1 MDLIYF
7 IFVLTVAGFV
17 KKSKNGYAY
26 CMEKNTFLRINNL
39 FVSIFDKPVLHD
51 INLFIN
57 SGAVHAIM
65 GPNGSGKSSLAYAL
79 MGHPSYVIN
88 SGNIMLDGIDI
99 TTMPADERAKKGLF
113 LSFQHPCEI
122 PGVSVLSFLKE
133 AYIAVTGNH
142 IAVADFQKIL
152 LQRCEQL
159 HIDPAFITRG
169 LNDGF
174 SGGEKKKFELL
185 QLLILQPKVA
195 ILDEID
201 SGLDIDSL
209 KIVGAGIELARK
221 ENPNLSIILITH
233 YQRILDYIVPDHV
246 HVLCDGRIAASGDA
260 VIAQELEKKGYDG
273 FKSITL

>member
-1 MDLIYF
+1 
-7 IFVLTVAGFV
+7 
-17 KKSKNGYAY
+17 
-26 CMEKNTFLRINNL
+26 MEKNALLSLNNL
-39 FVSIFDKPVLHD
+39 FVSIFDKPVLYD

-57 SGAVHAIM
+57 KGSVHAIM

-79 MGHPSYVIN
+79 MGHPSYMVT
-88 SGNIMLDGIDI
+88 SGGVTLNGIDI
-99 TTMPADERAKKGLF
+99 LNASVHERAKNGLF

-133 AYIAVTGNH
+133 AYIAVTGVH
-142 IAVADFQKIL
+142 ISVADFQML
-152 LQRCEQL
+152 LVERCEQL
-159 HIDPAFITRG
+159 EIDPTFITRG

-174 SGGEKKKFELL
+174 SGGEKKRFELL

-209 KIVGAGIELARK
+209 KIVAAGIELARK
-221 ENPNLSIILITH
+221 ENPDISIILITH
-233 YQRILDYIVPDHV
+233 YQRILNYIVPEYV
-246 HVLCDGRIAASGDA
+246 HVLCDGRIVRSGDA
-260 VIAQELEKKGYDG
+260 QVARELEAKGYDG